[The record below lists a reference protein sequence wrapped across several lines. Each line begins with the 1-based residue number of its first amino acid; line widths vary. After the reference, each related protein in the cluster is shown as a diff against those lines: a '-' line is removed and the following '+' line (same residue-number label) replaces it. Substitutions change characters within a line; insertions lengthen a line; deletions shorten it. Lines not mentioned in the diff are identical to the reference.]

1 VSKITVLGGCGGIG
15 SFAVRT
21 LATSG
26 YFDEIV
32 IGENRYEA
40 ACDFAASLGGTASAV
55 RVDAED
61 PASLKRAM
69 SGSDVVLNCIGPFY
83 RFGPPVLMAAI
94 EAGIN
99 YVDVCDDLDATER
112 MLELDSEASSAGIS
126 ALIGMGNSPGM
137 ANVLARWCVD
147 EMLDAVDEVNIY
159 HAHGGE
165 PSEGGAVIKHRI
177 HAMTSDIPLF
187 VDGKFIQVRM
197 LEPSGQEF
205 VKETEFKNIG
215 AYPVYPYPH
224 PETITMPKY
233 FKGVKQVTN
242 MGVVFPLPYFQLTM
256 DTVKLGLAS
265 EEPIIVQGS
274 EVIPIEFEVAYIISR
289 RPGFLADAGVTEPSG
304 CLKVEVKGTKGGEP
318 HQFVF
323 SMYSAGAGAG
333 EGTGIP
339 AAMGAI
345 LMKEGK
351 VGMKGVFPP
360 EGGVKPTD
368 MLELAAEVIKG
379 AGMGETVPIYIEHID
394 KDGKVESVDLKI

>member
-15 SFAVRT
+15 SVAART

-40 ACDFAASLGGTASAV
+40 ACDFAASLGGNASAV

-61 PASLKRAM
+61 PTSLKQAM

-83 RFGPPVLMAAI
+83 RFGPPVLLAAI

-165 PSEGGAVIKHRI
+165 PAEGGAVIKHRI

-187 VDGKFIQVRM
+187 VDGKFIHVRM

-215 AYPVYPYPH
+215 SYPVYPYPH

-233 FKGVKQVTN
+233 FKGIKRVTN
-242 MGVVFPLPYFQLTM
+242 MGIVFPLPYFQLTM

-289 RPGFLADAGVTEPSG
+289 RPGFLAEAGVTEPSG

-351 VGMKGVFPP
+351 VEGKGVFPP

-368 MLELAAEVIKG
+368 MLELAAKVIKG
-379 AGMGETVPIYIEHID
+379 TGMGETVPIYIEHID
-394 KDGKVESVDLKI
+394 KDGKAESVDLKI

>member
-1 VSKITVLGGCGGIG
+1 
-15 SFAVRT
+15 
-21 LATSG
+21 
-26 YFDEIV
+26 
-32 IGENRYEA
+32 
-40 ACDFAASLGGTASAV
+40 
-55 RVDAED
+55 
-61 PASLKRAM
+61 
-69 SGSDVVLNCIGPFY
+69 
-83 RFGPPVLMAAI
+83 
-94 EAGIN
+94 
-99 YVDVCDDLDATER
+99 
-112 MLELDSEASSAGIS
+112 
-126 ALIGMGNSPGM
+126 
-137 ANVLARWCVD
+137 
-147 EMLDAVDEVNIY
+147 
-159 HAHGGE
+159 
-165 PSEGGAVIKHRI
+165 
-177 HAMTSDIPLF
+177 
-187 VDGKFIQVRM
+187 
-197 LEPSGQEF
+197 
-205 VKETEFKNIG
+205 
-215 AYPVYPYPH
+215 
-224 PETITMPKY
+224 
-233 FKGVKQVTN
+233 
-242 MGVVFPLPYFQLTM
+242 
-256 DTVKLGLAS
+256 VKLGLAS

>member
-1 VSKITVLGGCGGIG
+1 MSKITVLGGCGGIG
-15 SFAVRT
+15 SVAVRT

-112 MLELDSEASSAGIS
+112 MLELDAEASSAGIS

-147 EMLDAVDEVNIY
+147 EMLDTVDEVNIY

-205 VKETEFKNIG
+205 VKETEFTNIG

-265 EEPIIVQGS
+265 EAPIIVQGS

-339 AAMGAI
+339 AARGAI

-379 AGMGETVPIYIEHID
+379 AGMGDTVPIYIEHID